1 MNSPNLVLASASPR
15 RAQYLR
21 MLGIEFAIQAADID
35 EAWISGELP
44 NAHVERLAR
53 EKAAAVAEL
62 GDSGAH
68 RDALVLAGD
77 TVVVVDREIL
87 GKPRDRQDAVEMLL
101 KLQGRAHQVAS
112 ALALVTPGG
121 MVHSGVSVTDV
132 RFAAFDRAL
141 AEAYA
146 ATEEPLDKAGAYGIQ
161 GWGPLWSTP
170 FRGTTIRLLDF
181 PFPSCSDFFA
191 LQGGF
196 TNSGPGHRA
205 SLIRKT
211 RTPS

>member
-62 GDSGAH
+62 GDSGANP
-68 RDALVLAGD
+68 DALVLAGD

-112 ALALVTPGG
+112 ALALMTPGG

-161 GWGPLWSTP
+161 GLGAAVVDSISGDYYTVVGLPIPLMLRLFRSAGWLYQFGAWS
-170 FRGTTIRLLDF
+170 
-181 PFPSCSDFFA
+181 PSEPHS
-191 LQGGF
+191 
-196 TNSGPGHRA
+196 
-205 SLIRKT
+205 
-211 RTPS
+211 